1 MKWSARTLVVVPFL
15 AAAAAASFGQTAC
28 SSSSSGG
35 GNSQTDSGSGGDSPV
50 GGDITIGFS
59 NSLTGG
65 LSGLGT
71 PLNDAAKVASQQVNQ
86 VGVLGG
92 RHIKIET
99 FDDLSD
105 PTTGAPN
112 AANHFIGEN
121 VPAVLG
127 PLSSGECLAVDKLLA
142 AKKIV
147 QISPSATSP
156 ALTTDQ
162 PMTDRYFFRTAP
174 ADDFQGKA
182 VSKLIYDGV
191 PAINTGD
198 AGAPGGDAGGDAG
211 GGSNMIGGG
220 CRNAYL
226 VNGDDGYGNGLMQVV
241 NDTFKGHS
249 DAKVLGWDK
258 VSTSLAPDYKTET
271 QAVVNAITT
280 ANPTPGS
287 ACLVLVVYSDVGAQF
302 MRDLRTAMNA
312 SCTAS
317 GCPPLAFPVY
327 GSDGEYDSAFIP
339 NGETSQGNLSSPN
352 VTVTVS
358 GTTPDP
364 APATPQFQVFQNIW
378 QASFP
383 GQQPP
388 AYAANLYDAIL
399 VLSLAIQQAGTATDG
414 QKIRDALYKVTD
426 PSQATTFGPD
436 KFVAAES
443 AISSGIRVKYIGA
456 SGPMTF
462 DQYGNVTGDYIVWR
476 VDKQG
481 DGTYAFDTVGRIPS
495 SQLQ

>member
-1 MKWSARTLVVVPFL
+1 VTND
-15 AAAAAASFGQTAC
+15 
-28 SSSSSGG
+28 GG
-35 GNSQTDSGSGGDSPV
+35 GGDTGPV

-71 PLNDAAKVASQQVNQ
+71 PLNDAAKVAAQQINQ

-112 AANHFIGEN
+112 AANHFIGES

-127 PLSSGECLAVDKLLA
+127 PLSSGECLAVDKLFA

-147 QISPSATSP
+147 EISPSATSP

-182 VSKLIYDGV
+182 VAKLIYDGV
-191 PAINTGD
+191 QNLSVSD
-198 AGAPGGDAGGDAG
+198 AGAPSGDAGGDG
-211 GGSNMIGGG
+211 GTPSNMIGGG

-241 NDTFKGHS
+241 HDTFLGHS

-271 QAVVNAITT
+271 ATVVA
-280 ANPTPGS
+280 AKPD
-287 ACLVLVVYSDVGAQF
+287 CLVLVVYSDVGAQF

-317 GCPPLAFPVY
+317 GCPQLTFPVY

-339 NGETSQGNLSSPN
+339 NGETSQGNLKSPN
-352 VTVTVS
+352 VTTSVT

-364 APATPQFQVFQNIW
+364 APSTPQFQVFQNIW

-388 AYAANLYDAIL
+388 AYAANLYDAIM
-399 VLSLAIQQAGTATDG
+399 VLSLAIEQAGTATDG
-414 QKIRDALYKVTD
+414 QAIRDALYKVTN
-426 PSQATTFGPD
+426 PTGATTFGPD

-443 AISSGIRVKYIGA
+443 AISSGIPVKYIGA

-476 VDKQG
+476 VDVQG
-481 DGTYAFDTVGRIPS
+481 DGTTAFDTVGRIPS